1 VGWLSWATEEGA
13 TAFGSN
19 AWATGSDSSAF
30 GEAAWASGS
39 GATSIGYNSWAP
51 GNSSTA
57 LGRGAFAYEDYSIA
71 VGYQALGNQINTI
84 AIGTNSLA
92 NDESAIA
99 IGAGS
104 ESTGNN
110 SVALGAGSFAD
121 RDYSVSVGSAGN
133 ERQITNVAAGTEDT
147 DAVNKAQLD
156 EVAGSVGELAD
167 TAVQYDD
174 DSKGTITLAGE
185 EGTVISNVAAGELSA
200 DSTDAVNG
208 SQLFE
213 TNERVGVVEGRV
225 DDLDGRVGDME
236 DGVANAVQYDDDS
249 KASATLAGED
259 GTVIGNLAAGSVS
272 ATSTEAINGSQLYG
286 ALDSTA
292 AMLGGGAAVTAF
304 GVISAPTYLIQGSNY
319 FNVGDALGALDASI
333 SQLDQRL
340 TVVESNGGGT
350 PTTTTDN
357 RVKVD
362 GGDEAQVGD
371 GTKGVAIGSDAN
383 ANGSN
388 GVAVGGGAFA
398 AGPNDTAIGGNASV
412 GADGSTAVGAN
423 STISSTSTN
432 AVAIGEG
439 ASVDAASGTAIGQG
453 ASVTGTN
460 SVALGQGSVADR
472 DNTVSVGSVGNE
484 RQVTNVADGTA
495 ATDAVNKGQ
504 LDTGIAE
511 AKTYTDTTA
520 TKTLT
525 SANAYTDAKFA
536 AWDDTFTAFQG
547 EIDHRFREQDRR
559 IDRQGAMGAAMLNMA
574 TSAAGIRTQNRVGVG
589 VGFQN
594 GESALSVGYQ
604 RAISDRAVITV
615 GGAFSGDETSV
626 GLGAGFGW

>member
-1 VGWLSWATEEGA
+1 VGQDAYSSQADSTSLGASAYA
-13 TAFGSN
+13 TAAGS
-19 AWATGSDSSAF
+19 T
-30 GEAAWASGS
+30 
-39 GATSIGYNSWAP
+39 
-51 GNSSTA
+51 
-57 LGRGAFAYEDYSIA
+57 
-71 VGYQALGNQINTI
+71 
-84 AIGTNSLA
+84 
-92 NDESAIA
+92 A
-99 IGAGS
+99 IGANAEAS
-104 ESTGNN
+104 ADN
-110 SVALGAGSFAD
+110 SVALGADSVAD
-121 RDYSVSVGSAGN
+121 RDNSVSVGSAGG

-167 TAVQYDD
+167 SAVQYDD
-174 DSKGTITLAGE
+174 ETKGTVTLGGAD
-185 EGTVISNVAAGELSA
+185 GTVVTNVAAGELSA

-213 TNERVGVVEGRV
+213 TNQRV
-225 DDLDGRVGDME
+225 DDLDGRVGDIE
-236 DGVANAVQYDDDS
+236 GATANAIQYDDDS
-249 KASATLAGED
+249 KATATLAGED
-259 GTVIGNLAAGSVS
+259 GTVIGNLADGAVNAS
-272 ATSTEAINGSQLYG
+272 STQAINGSQLYD

-292 AMLGGGAAVTAF
+292 AMLGGGASVTAF
-304 GVISAPTYLIQGSNY
+304 GTLSAPTYLIQGSNY
-319 FNVGDALGALDASI
+319 FSVGDALGALDASI

-340 TVVESNGGGT
+340 TTVEQGGGGSSA
-350 PTTTTDN
+350 PVNNGDE
-357 RVKVD
+357 RVRVD
-362 GGDEAQVGD
+362 GGDAAQVGE
-371 GTKGVAIGSDAN
+371 GTKGVAVGSNAN
-383 ANGSN
+383 AGGEN
-388 GVAVGGGAFA
+388 GVALGGNAYA
-398 AGPNDTAIGGNASV
+398 AGPNDTAIGGNAHV

-423 STISSTSTN
+423 ATVSSNATN

-439 ASVDAASGTAIGQG
+439 ASVSAASGTAIGQG
-453 ASVTGTN
+453 ASATATG

-472 DNTVSVGSVGNE
+472 ENTVSVGSTGNE
-484 RQVTNVADGTA
+484 RQVTNVAAGTE

-504 LDTGIAE
+504 LDSGVAE

-520 TKTLT
+520 TQTLS

-536 AWDDTFTAFQG
+536 AWDDQFTSFQG
-547 EIDHRFREQDRR
+547 EVDHRFREQDRR